1 MGDLIILMGPTGSGK
16 SSQGEL
22 IAQDLGGVHLSSGH
36 VLRDHPKTAHLMA
49 SGDLVPADQ
58 VEEVVGEVI
67 DSIPQS
73 KPVVLDGFPRT
84 QSNVH
89 WIDHELLKHGR
100 TLRRVI
106 LLDVKRST
114 ILERLKLR
122 DRADDG
128 VEAIKRKWS
137 AYERFTLPVVEHYRQ
152 LGLLSVVD
160 GNGAFEAVRDQIEE
174 LMS

>member
-22 IAQDLGGVHLSSGH
+22 IARDLHGVHLSSGH
-36 VLRDHPKTAHLMA
+36 LLREHPKTAPLMA
-49 SGDLVPADQ
+49 SGNLVPAEQ

-67 DSIPQS
+67 DGIAQS
-73 KPVVLDGFPRT
+73 KPIVLDGFPRT

-106 LLDVKRST
+106 LLDVKRDT
-114 ILERLKLR
+114 IMERLKLR
-122 DRADDG
+122 DRQDDG
-128 VEAIKRKWS
+128 AEAIKRKWA
-137 AYERFTLPVVEHYRQ
+137 AYERFTLPVVEHYRAM
-152 LGLLSVVD
+152 GLLTVVD
-160 GNGAFEAVRDQIEE
+160 GSGTFEEVRDRIEDV
-174 LMS
+174 MR